1 LHRIAKQVNEASLSP
16 IVPFRVIVSGIWLL
30 DHNHN
35 ALTITGSRPQRADD
49 HRRLISAV
57 VGVGTHAFG
66 SDPRP

>member
-1 LHRIAKQVNEASLSP
+1 
-16 IVPFRVIVSGIWLL
+16 VIVSGIWLL